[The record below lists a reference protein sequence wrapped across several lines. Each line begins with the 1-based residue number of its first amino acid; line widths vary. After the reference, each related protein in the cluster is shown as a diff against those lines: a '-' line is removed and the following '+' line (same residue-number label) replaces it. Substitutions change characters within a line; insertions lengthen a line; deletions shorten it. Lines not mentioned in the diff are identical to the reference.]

1 MRIHHLN
8 YGTHCPFCLCARHAS
23 EQYLTSSQT
32 FAHFLR
38 QTNGR
43 LQVAQVLTGK
53 SRFSMRFAIVTT
65 TINASGPP
73 DASQGACIALAELY
87 WRFPMQGSLRFPCLT
102 WTDELKR
109 ILSANETKLPVSG

>member
-65 TINASGPP
+65 TINASGHLTPAKGH
-73 DASQGACIALAELY
+73 ASLLPNCIGASLCKG
-87 WRFPMQGSLRFPCLT
+87 RSDFP
-102 WTDELKR
+102 
-109 ILSANETKLPVSG
+109 A

>member
-53 SRFSMRFAIVTT
+53 SRFSMRFAIVTSA
-65 TINASGPP
+65 IYASGVTETR
-73 DASQGACIALAELY
+73 QGVCIALAEMY
-87 WRFPMQGSLRFPCLT
+87 FRFPVRGSLIRDL
-102 WTDELKR
+102 
-109 ILSANETKLPVSG
+109 LPVSSQWLGRGALG